1 MQHAKKMVIVDERLY
16 DELWKRPIIDA
27 SKSYLSNK
35 LQADLTSNDIS
46 DDLKA
51 KQYQQTLNR
60 FLNQK
65 QELPTPPEKP
75 QTQRRGKRVQWEP
88 PSPRK
93 TKRQKKSPSP
103 SPIQEPRRSKRKT
116 RVPLRWTDL
125 DE

>member
-1 MQHAKKMVIVDERLY
+1 MQHAKKMVIVDERLH

-65 QELPTPPEKP
+65 QQLPTPPEKP
-75 QTQRRGKRVQWEP
+75 LTQRRGKRIQWEP

-93 TKRQKKSPSP
+93 TKRQKKSPHRET
-103 SPIQEPRRSKRKT
+103 QEPDQKKNS
-116 RVPLRWTDL
+116 PFRWTDL